1 MGFLLAV
8 SRANGNNLSAKRSF
22 HTIPVYVH
30 LSAWAYVNLTTI
42 AKQRSLSC
50 KNKSCPTPPKQPS
63 GKDGKK
69 RPGAVVIL
77 LAIIAL
83 LLAVIIALLY
93 KGSSQ
98 EPAVAQ
104 APAVAETPAQSDKRN
119 TAPQDDAWVAR
130 LNAWADEFQIPEK
143 DFPRDKA
150 ALLALREL
158 DLDREESPLPKITW
172 LPPEIGKLQQLQT
185 LELWGNQL
193 SSLPAEIGQLQQ
205 LRVLYLNGNQLSSL
219 PAEIGQLRQLRKL
232 WLDFNQLSTL
242 PAEIT
247 QLRQLE
253 TLDIRNN
260 PKLRLTPAQEQFLQ
274 GVKEVER

>member
-1 MGFLLAV
+1 MQN
-8 SRANGNNLSAKRSF
+8 NGACHARTNHAL
-22 HTIPVYVH
+22 P
-30 LSAWAYVNLTTI
+30 
-42 AKQRSLSC
+42 
-50 KNKSCPTPPKQPS
+50 PPKQPS

-172 LPPEIGKLQQLQT
+172 LPPEIGKLQQLQ
-185 LELWGNQL
+185 E
-193 SSLPAEIGQLQQ
+193 
-205 LRVLYLNGNQLSSL
+205 LYLNYNQLT
-219 PAEIGQLRQLRKL
+219 
-232 WLDFNQLSTL
+232 TL
-242 PAEIT
+242 PAEIDQLQQLQRLDLSGNQLT
-247 QLRQLE
+247 TLPAEISQLRQLE
-253 TLDIRNN
+253 YLNIKNN

-274 GVKEVER
+274 GVKEVGR